1 MRYRY
6 YSDTMPRKTAP
17 LLPSTEAV
25 LVHLGERLRLARLRR
40 GLSAKQVAS
49 RAGMAPMTL
58 RSLERG
64 GAGVTIGA
72 YVSVL
77 QVLGLETDLNLV
89 AHTDDLGRALQ
100 DARLPARGNRTPA
113 TTGSVAGTA
122 HPVTRPVRPAR
133 EARRSKKA
141 SPSSAAR
148 GFIHASA
155 LADLIDTP
163 PRPAKARTR

>member
-1 MRYRY
+1 
-6 YSDTMPRKTAP
+6 MPRKTAP
-17 LLPSTEAV
+17 LLPSTEDV
-25 LVHLGERLRLARLRR
+25 LAHLGERLRLARRRR

-89 AHTDDLGRALQ
+89 AQADNMGRALQ
-100 DARLPARGNRTPA
+100 DARLPARGSRTPTA
-113 TTGSVAGTA
+113 AGPVAGPA
-122 HPVTRPVRPAR
+122 HPVTRPVSPVRQSRA
-133 EARRSKKA
+133 SKKA
-141 SPSSAAR
+141 PRASAGD
-148 GFIHASA
+148 GFIHSSS
-155 LADLIDTP
+155 LADLIVTP
-163 PRPAKARTR
+163 ARPVKTRTR